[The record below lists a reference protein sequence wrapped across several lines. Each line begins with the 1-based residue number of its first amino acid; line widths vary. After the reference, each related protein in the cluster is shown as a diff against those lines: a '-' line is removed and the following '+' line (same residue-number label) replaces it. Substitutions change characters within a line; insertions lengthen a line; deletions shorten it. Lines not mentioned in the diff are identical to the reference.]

1 MRIWFCFLLAFSA
14 LAAFGVPAMT
24 FSDEEGQDPSAIE
37 RISVEEARAEVLAGN
52 AILVCAYSDKQ
63 CEGKM
68 LEGALTRR
76 ELEEKL
82 PSLSKDQEII
92 LYCG

>member
-1 MRIWFCFLLAFSA
+1 M
-14 LAAFGVPAMT
+14 AAFGVVAMT
-24 FSDEEGQDPSAIE
+24 FSSEDEAQDPSEVE
-37 RISVEEARAEVLAGN
+37 RISPEEARAGVLAGK

-76 ELEEKL
+76 EFEEKL
-82 PSLSKDQEII
+82 PSLPKDQEII